1 MPGLGK
7 TGTVRGSASVSPARS
22 QEIYRHYAVALYRQ
36 ALLNPGDAAPAGHV
50 ACNVLVNECALAAI
64 PERGEDDARCRLA
77 ESAVRRFRQLATRA
91 GVARSPLRAGSIRT
105 RVIRRPG
112 VHPGQRS
119 AGIHPR
125 ELAALLRVVLRSAGG
140 QGAAGHA
147 AVPGDEE
154 DVTRAGRSRS
164 SAVRLRRV

>member
-1 MPGLGK
+1 MLGLGK
-7 TGTVRGSASVSPARS
+7 TGTVRASATAGPARNRD
-22 QEIYRHYAVALYRQ
+22 IYQRYAVALYRR
-36 ALLNPGDAAPAGHV
+36 ALLAHDNPVLAEHAACDV
-50 ACNVLVNECALAAI
+50 IVNERALAAM

-140 QGAAGHA
+140 QGAAGHT

-154 DVTRAGRSRS
+154 HVTRAGRSRS
-164 SAVRLRRV
+164 SAVRPRRV